1 MIKTIATTRFNDDTY
16 QQNKDYKGKM
26 KHNGSLYG
34 SPVRIKD
41 NIPLDTA
48 IYVIEMNNS
57 TNKIEGIGMIKNE
70 NILDKHYRI
79 YNNIPSLIVTID
91 YNSDDDDCE
100 EDDEEETNMKR
111 LTRIESGNCR
121 DYNSYVYKGSK
132 HISRCEIKDEYFIK
146 VIEVLENCCFKGATH
161 CKRSQGIT
169 QLSDWILQNKYNV
182 DFIKI
187 FDKMFKTKYS
197 KKKNIKLLN

>member
-1 MIKTIATTRFNDDTY
+1 MVYLHHYYHNNMIKTIATTRFNDDTY
-16 QQNKDYKGKM
+16 KQNINYKRKM
-26 KHNGSLYG
+26 NHNGALYG
-34 SPVRIKD
+34 SPVRIKE

-57 TNKIEGIGMIKNE
+57 TNIIEGIGMIKNE

-79 YNNIPSLIVTID
+79 YNDIPSLIVELD
-91 YNSDDDDCE
+91 QNSDDK
-100 EDDEEETNMKR
+100 EDEDAKR

-132 HISRCEIKDEYFIK
+132 HISRCEIKDEYFTK

-169 QLSDWILQNKYNV
+169 QLSGWVLHNKHNV

-197 KKKNIKLLN
+197 KK

>member
-1 MIKTIATTRFNDDTY
+1 MVYFHHYYDNNMIKTIATTRFNNDTY
-16 QQNKDYKGKM
+16 KQNINYKQKM
-26 KHNGSLYG
+26 KHNGALYG

-41 NIPLDTA
+41 DIPLDTVL
-48 IYVIEMNNS
+48 YVIEMNNS

-79 YNNIPSLIVTID
+79 YSDIPSLIVELD
-91 YNSDDDDCE
+91 QNSEDE
-100 EDDEEETNMKR
+100 EDETNMKR

-132 HISRCEIKDEYFIK
+132 HISRCEIKDDYFIK
-146 VIEVLENCCFKGATH
+146 VIDVLESCCFKGATH

-169 QLSDWILQNKYNV
+169 QLSDWILENKHNV
-182 DFIKI
+182 DFIEI
-187 FDKMFKTKYS
+187 FDKIFKTKYS
-197 KKKNIKLLN
+197 RK

>member
-16 QQNKDYKGKM
+16 KQNINYKRKM
-26 KHNGSLYG
+26 KHNGALYG

-41 NIPLDTA
+41 NIPLDTS

-57 TNKIEGIGMIKNE
+57 TNRIEGIGMIKNE

-79 YNNIPSLIVTID
+79 YNNIPSLIVELD
-91 YNSDDDDCE
+91 QNSDDE
-100 EDDEEETNMKR
+100 EDETNMKR

-169 QLSDWILQNKYNV
+169 QLSDWILENKHNV

-197 KKKNIKLLN
+197 KNKNNIKLLN

>member
-1 MIKTIATTRFNDDTY
+1 MN
-16 QQNKDYKGKM
+16 
-26 KHNGSLYG
+26 HNGALYG
-34 SPVRIKD
+34 SPVRIKE

-57 TNKIEGIGMIKNE
+57 TNIIEGIGMIKNE

-79 YNNIPSLIVTID
+79 YNDIPSLIVELD
-91 YNSDDDDCE
+91 QNSDDE
-100 EDDEEETNMKR
+100 EDEDAKR

-132 HISRCEIKDEYFIK
+132 HISRCEIKDEYFTK

-169 QLSDWILQNKYNV
+169 QLSGWVLHNKHNV
-182 DFIKI
+182 EGGKI

-197 KKKNIKLLN
+197 KK